1 MQREAA
7 GFTLVEL
14 LVAVAIMA
22 IIASIA
28 LPSFGN
34 MLRRSRLTASANELV
49 AALQTARM
57 EAVRR
62 NARITVCPSTTGS
75 ACAGANWAR
84 VAVLDERA
92 AEALRDVSLAAS
104 LQATGN
110 AAVLANASK
119 IQFDPS
125 GFASV
130 GTGVRAGTVTLC
142 MPKLPATSNAMRVN
156 VDVSRVTVTK
166 SAASCP

>member
-130 GTGVRAGTVTLC
+130 GAGVRAGTVILC
-142 MPKLPATSNAMRVN
+142 MPKLPATSNAMQVN

-166 SAASCP
+166 FAASCP